1 MKTTS
6 GTLYNI
12 KQLKFCP
19 LECSELHIEVSQ
31 PENSCSLYKRGEI
44 KVFNLDQFIRLVLL
58 VSTCTCRRKLRQFFV
73 TIAATSIPSLH
84 KRVVTCNKV
93 QKLQCREAVTV
104 IEKNV

>member
-73 TIAATSIPSLH
+73 TIAATLFRHCTNVLSHATRCKSCS
-84 KRVVTCNKV
+84 V
-93 QKLQCREAVTV
+93 
-104 IEKNV
+104 EKQ